1 MHKEEKSMII
11 ISSRKFRDSQNEYLQ
26 KALSEEVILT
36 TLKFGNFRLVPII
49 EGQEVDEES
58 IIRKRGSRKANR
70 KPIQGEVKEI
80 QTSVEEQSIEE
91 IPTIAGSR
99 IENETIIS
107 QTIETE
113 KEEVDDNAVLVPSS
127 VLISEPNRIKPEMN
141 TEKTETSATVFV
153 DPSLYDENPTEYAKE
168 LEEERKMIE
177 ELRYKGFR
185 KLLHNIGLKK

>member
-1 MHKEEKSMII
+1 M
-11 ISSRKFRDSQNEYLQ
+11 
-26 KALSEEVILT
+26 
-36 TLKFGNFRLVPII
+36 
-49 EGQEVDEES
+49 
-58 IIRKRGSRKANR
+58 
-70 KPIQGEVKEI
+70 
-80 QTSVEEQSIEE
+80 
-91 IPTIAGSR
+91 
-99 IENETIIS
+99 
-107 QTIETE
+107 
-113 KEEVDDNAVLVPSS
+113 VPST

>member
-1 MHKEEKSMII
+1 MII

-58 IIRKRGSRKANR
+58 IIRKRGLRKANR

-91 IPTIAGSR
+91 IPTIAGNR

>member
-1 MHKEEKSMII
+1 MII

-49 EGQEVDEES
+49 EGEDVEEES
-58 IIRKRGSRKANR
+58 IIRKRASRKANR
-70 KPIQGEVKEI
+70 KPQQGEVKEKLKEESGVQSLKEKPSI
-80 QTSVEEQSIEE
+80 SVN
-91 IPTIAGSR
+91 AV
-99 IENETIIS
+99 ENETKIS
-107 QTIETE
+107 HTIETIQE
-113 KEEVDDNAVLVPSS
+113 NNEENLMVVPST
-127 VLISEPNRIKPEMN
+127 VQKAGPNISKPEVIQEN
-141 TEKTETSATVFV
+141 TESRATVFV